1 MTAVDYNYA
10 VFHLQ
15 REASKFTEFQ
25 DHPLHAGRPAPDFPL
40 EDLSTG
46 ETVRL
51 KDFWISGLVI
61 IEFGSY
67 T

>member
-1 MTAVDYNYA
+1 MTTDDYNYA
-10 VFHLQ
+10 VFNLQ
-15 REASKFTEFQ
+15 RESGKFTEFQ

-46 ETVRL
+46 AAVRM
-51 KDFWISGLVI
+51 KDLWTSGLVV
-61 IEFGSY
+61 IEFGSF